1 MNRLVLA
8 FGIVCLLQG
17 LSAEPRPQF
26 GLENDL
32 PAGSRI
38 GSMKSDVNDYLNDI
52 GDLTVEDVTSG
63 VENLEVTE
71 TNIEGFIQYFD
82 STTGSLMDSFDTLLD
97 ASDGDIEGA
106 FVPFI
111 QEIDNVLDYLVEDG
125 AAYVSNIAELGY
137 TGISNELTD
146 ASEFFSAGLED
157 LKSKTQ
163 TVQNNVA
170 AAYNA
175 AGESTNVNTAILR
188 QYVTLSSMY
197 NMLNSMTKLRSYL
210 PILQYILETVIENS
224 AEADSFVN
232 ELADR
237 LDNEIDPFAEELAD
251 DIDEALYDIDDAID
265 DRVIDIYD
273 DLDDILS
280 NIESLSVIADA
291 VETPDLVT
299 PINDMKSLFF
309 ISGMGATYAPMEGA
323 FENVYTAIES
333 LFSSLADAV
342 DVNDN
347 PLTIQLV
354 DTLMGNDKYGRYC
367 YNKYKDL
374 VMGLFDLSYNGAY
387 LCVDK
392 EIVRIEHLQDTLMI
406 IFDLLMVDYEDF
418 EDQVGV
424 CDSLSDAGNSFTGDC
439 LSSLNTFYTALE
451 AATEDK
457 LDLVF
462 TIATDEA
469 VAIENRLLMCFELV
483 NLDVSVIQA
492 GEISEGLAIC
502 AEDGPTGSD

>member
-26 GLENDL
+26 GLENEL
-32 PAGSRI
+32 PAGNRI
-38 GSMKSDVNDYLNDI
+38 DSMKSDVSDILNDI
-52 GDLTVEDVTSG
+52 GDLTVTDVTSG
-63 VENLEVTE
+63 VTNLESTE
-71 TNIEGFIQYFD
+71 SNIENFIYYFD
-82 STTGSLMDSFDTLLD
+82 SATTTLMDNFDLLMDATTG
-97 ASDGDIEGA
+97 DIDGA
-106 FVPFI
+106 FDPFI
-111 QEIDNVLDYLVEDG
+111 QEIDNVLEYLGEDG
-125 AAYVSNIAELGY
+125 ATYISNIAELGY
-137 TGISNELTD
+137 SGISDELTD

-157 LKSKTQ
+157 LKAKTE
-163 TVQNNVA
+163 TVKGNVA
-170 AAYNA
+170 AAYTVA
-175 AGESTNVNTAILR
+175 DSADVDTATLR

-210 PILQYILETVIENS
+210 PILQYILETVIENI

-232 ELADR
+232 ELMDR
-237 LDNEIDPFAEELAD
+237 LDNEIDPFAEELA
-251 DIDEALYDIDDAID
+251 EDIDDALYEIDGAID
-265 DRVIDIYD
+265 DRVNDIYD
-273 DLDDILS
+273 DLSDILS
-280 NIESLSVIADA
+280 NIEALSVIADA
-291 VETPDLVT
+291 SETPALVT
-299 PINDMKSLFF
+299 PITDMKNLFY
-309 ISGMGATYAPMEGA
+309 INGMDANYEPMWEA
-323 FENVYTAIES
+323 FDDVYTAIED
-333 LFSSLADAV
+333 LFSSLTADS
-342 DVNDN
+342 DLSDD

-354 DTLMGNDKYGRYC
+354 DTLVGNDKYGRYC

-392 EIVRIEHLQDTLMI
+392 ELVRIDHLYYTLMT

-451 AATEDK
+451 TATEDK
-457 LDLVF
+457 LNLLF